1 MMTTNKPTAHQ
12 PNTLFGKILI
22 RMVITFFISIYIFYS
37 RCFEIAILSPELQED
52 MMALLDDVLPAGKRG
67 VGNKVTTVI

>member
-1 MMTTNKPTAHQ
+1 
-12 PNTLFGKILI
+12 
-22 RMVITFFISIYIFYS
+22 MVITFFISIYIFYS